1 MPQYTPEQRNF
12 LVMAYERYKGT
23 RDFMPQ
29 INQEFQE
36 ELPGVEV
43 PHRTNIVRMYKKQM
57 TFYTSYNLNS
67 ILSPG
72 ATFSGRPKSFT
83 SPDMMEVFTG
93 ILDRDSRINT
103 ARKNVLG
110 LAKSSWS
117 RVLKQLNYHPYKM
130 VRAQILKQQDLQRRL
145 LMWQN
150 LVTLADDQLG
160 HFCFTDEATFCLG
173 EAS

>member
-57 TFYTSYNLNS
+57 TFCGARTTAQDNC
-67 ILSPG
+67 PG
-72 ATFSGRPKSFT
+72 R
-83 SPDMMEVFTG
+83 
-93 ILDRDSRINT
+93 
-103 ARKNVLG
+103 
-110 LAKSSWS
+110 
-117 RVLKQLNYHPYKM
+117 QLP
-130 VRAQILKQQDLQRRL
+130 RR
-145 LMWQN
+145 
-150 LVTLADDQLG
+150 QLPR
-160 HFCFTDEATFCLG
+160 
-173 EAS
+173 